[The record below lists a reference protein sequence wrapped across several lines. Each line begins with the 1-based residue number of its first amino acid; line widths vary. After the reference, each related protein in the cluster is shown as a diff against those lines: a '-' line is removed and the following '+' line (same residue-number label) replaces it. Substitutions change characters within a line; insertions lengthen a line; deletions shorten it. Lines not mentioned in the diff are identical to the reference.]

1 MGTIIRTVSST
12 RNGGL
17 MDRIYLAEDIRS
29 LSDFRSNVASFVGQ
43 VRKTKRPLVLT
54 QHGKSAAVLLDVG
67 AYEALVERAELLE
80 DIRVA
85 EEEIKAGKEIPHS
98 EVKAELLARFKR

>member
-1 MGTIIRTVSST
+1 MPRE
-12 RNGGL
+12 REEL
-17 MDRIYLAEDIRS
+17 DRRAGRQAVKGDG
-29 LSDFRSNVASFVGQ
+29 A
-43 VRKTKRPLVLT
+43 
-54 QHGKSAAVLLDVG
+54 AAVLLDVG

-85 EEEIKAGKEIPHS
+85 EAEIKAGKEIPHS

>member
-1 MGTIIRTVSST
+1 MGGI
-12 RNGGL
+12 
-17 MDRIYLAEDIRS
+17 MDRIYLTEDIRS
-29 LSDFRSNVASFVGQ
+29 LSDFRSNVASFVGR

-54 QHGKSAAVLLDVG
+54 QHGRSAAVLLDVG